1 MMMHPNNVPV
11 GIIFYTHTLVHRH
24 THIHTVKG
32 CASWRTSHAFERY
45 WPTRRG
51 LLAGCIILEVA
62 ASVCSKLR
70 RAKKK
75 KEKKSPKARQ
85 KLFHAIWCLLPAG
98 LVGRYVPSWQECTQ
112 KGWQERSTSFCLPNA
127 ASPPP
132 VGCSRIRRD
141 SLSLPLAAA
150 GKTERQK
157 KEERN
162 RCSKTNGCTIVYAG
176 RTAG

>member
-1 MMMHPNNVPV
+1 M
-11 GIIFYTHTLVHRH
+11 
-24 THIHTVKG
+24 
-32 CASWRTSHAFERY
+32 
-45 WPTRRG
+45 
-51 LLAGCIILEVA
+51 
-62 ASVCSKLR
+62 CSKLR

-98 LVGRYVPSWQECTQ
+98 LVGRYVPSWEECTQ
-112 KGWQERSTSFCLPNA
+112 TGWQERSTSFCLPNA

-150 GKTERQK
+150 GKMERQK
-157 KEERN
+157 KGRNEPLFENQWLHDCLRWANSGMSPRDCTRRRTGIEEMERTLAAGGVRGIATVHDRSCCRRARTLHLMNFNVLN
-162 RCSKTNGCTIVYAG
+162 RTPGSH
-176 RTAG
+176 